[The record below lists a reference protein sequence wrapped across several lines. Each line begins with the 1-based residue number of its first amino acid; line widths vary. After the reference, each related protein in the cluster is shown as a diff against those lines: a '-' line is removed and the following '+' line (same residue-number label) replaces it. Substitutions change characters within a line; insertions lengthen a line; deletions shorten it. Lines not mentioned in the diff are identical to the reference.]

1 MTTLL
6 LLASDSLRSAIALR
20 GCHNARGSEY
30 IATRDSAQRHVT
42 MNIQDWYQAY
52 ENAFEESF
60 VDDGWTRIEQCFT
73 EDAVY

>member
-1 MTTLL
+1 
-6 LLASDSLRSAIALR
+6 
-20 GCHNARGSEY
+20 
-30 IATRDSAQRHVT
+30 